1 VITWKRY
8 AGTLLILAMMVAAC
22 SGSEAGEPQGVN
34 EGNRARD
41 FTLEALDGN
50 TVSLEDHRGSVVL
63 VNFWATWCA
72 PCRAEI
78 PDIQA
83 IYDERQG
90 DGFVVLGVNVEETR
104 EQVEPFVNEFNISYP
119 VLLDE
124 SGRLLKM
131 YRAMGLPMSVIVD
144 QEGVIHARHIGY
156 LSATQ
161 LERYLAELLP

>member
-1 VITWKRY
+1 MRTWKRY

-22 SGSEAGEPQGVN
+22 SGSGAGEPQGVN

>member
-1 VITWKRY
+1 MSYV
-8 AGTLLILAMMVAAC
+8 GTLVLVASLVAAC
-22 SGSEAGEPQGVN
+22 SGAGAGEPQGIN
-34 EGNRARD
+34 KGNRARD
-41 FTLEALDGN
+41 FTLETLDGDA
-50 TVSLEDHRGSVVL
+50 VSLEDHRGSVVL
-63 VNFWATWCA
+63 INFWATWCP

-104 EQVEPFVNEFNISYP
+104 DQVEPFVGEFNITYP

-131 YRAMGLPMSVIVD
+131 YRATGLPMSVIVD
-144 QEGVIHARHIGY
+144 QEGVIHARHVGY
-156 LSATQ
+156 LSAAQ
-161 LERYLAELLP
+161 LESYLAELLP